1 MKITLDL
8 KSVKTPAEAQ
18 DFLKAAL
25 AFPDYYGKN
34 LDALYDMLTQWD
46 RGATLQLLLPATP
59 AEGIREYLPRLR
71 RIFEDAARQNPRLQ
85 VQFKG

>member
-18 DFLKAAL
+18 DFLKNAL

-46 RGATLQLLLPATP
+46 RWATIALVLPADP
-59 AEGIREYLPRLR
+59 GAGLLEYLPRLR
-71 RIFEDAARQNPRLQ
+71 QVFEDAAQQNPRLQ
-85 VQFKG
+85 VQIKG

>member
-71 RIFEDAARQNPRLQ
+71 RVFEDAARQNPRLQ

>member
-71 RIFEDAARQNPRLQ
+71 RIFEDAARQNPRLR

>member
-8 KSVKTPAEAQ
+8 KSMRTPSEIQ

-25 AFPDYYGKN
+25 AFPEYYGKN

-46 RGATLQLLLPATP
+46 RAATIALALPAKP

-71 RIFEDAARQNPRLQ
+71 RVFEDAARENPRLR
-85 VQFKG
+85 VQIKG

>member
-59 AEGIREYLPRLR
+59 AEGIRDYLPRLR
-71 RIFEDAARQNPRLQ
+71 RVFEDAARQNPRLQ

>member
-46 RGATLQLLLPATP
+46 RGTTIALAFPAHPT
-59 AEGIREYLPRLR
+59 EGMRAYLPRLR
-71 RIFEDAARQNPRLQ
+71 QVFEDAASQNPRLR
-85 VQFKG
+85 VQIKG

>member
-8 KSVKTPAEAQ
+8 KTIRTPAEAQ
-18 DFLKAAL
+18 DFLKTAL

-46 RGATLQLLLPATP
+46 RGATIALSFPAHP

-71 RIFEDAARQNPRLQ
+71 QVFEDAACQNPRLR